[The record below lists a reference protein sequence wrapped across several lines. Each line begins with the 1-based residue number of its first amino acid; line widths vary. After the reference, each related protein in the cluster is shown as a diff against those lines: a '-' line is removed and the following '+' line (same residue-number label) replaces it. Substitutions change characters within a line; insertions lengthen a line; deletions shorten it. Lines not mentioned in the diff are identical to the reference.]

1 MAEGGA
7 VHKFPLAENHKDGLG
22 QVPST
27 PPVIVS
33 LGNTEGS
40 ELLKISRD
48 VLRRGRSLVDFL
60 DSHRDVARQAGVE
73 TLAVEISGVLEG
85 GRLQAV
91 VDTLEESSRREAT
104 AQVSMEG
111 FDAMRRVE
119 TLLAEAVRNIDRFS
133 PAIDT
138 LGASGLGNQM
148 IVSPQQGSPTIIQM
162 PAATL
167 AAAPAQDSAAFW
179 AIFGLFAFV
188 VTVGVTYV
196 IVRGSGHK

>member
-7 VHKFPLAENHKDGLG
+7 VHKFPLAENHRDGLG
-22 QVPST
+22 
-27 PPVIVS
+27 PPPAQAPVVVS
-33 LGNTEGS
+33 LGNVESS

-162 PAATL
+162 PAAPL
-167 AAAPAQDSAAFW
+167 AAASAQDSAAFW